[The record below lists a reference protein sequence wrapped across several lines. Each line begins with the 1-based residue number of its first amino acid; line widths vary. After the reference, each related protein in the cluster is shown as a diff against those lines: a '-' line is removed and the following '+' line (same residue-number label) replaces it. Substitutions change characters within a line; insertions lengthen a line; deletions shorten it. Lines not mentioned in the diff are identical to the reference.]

1 MEKRKGRKREV
12 GKKVKE
18 SERNSGSPHLFIVSV
33 LIDLQQR
40 QQKEVYKSSQAPTQ
54 DGLQQVHICIG
65 YTVPPTKMSLVRM
78 AVCIVTRS
86 MLVQCAPA

>member
-12 GKKVKE
+12 GRKVKE

-40 QQKEVYKSSQAPTQ
+40 QQKVVYKSSQAPTQ

-65 YTVPPTKMSLVRM
+65 YTPTKMSLVWM
-78 AVCIVTRS
+78 AVCIITRS